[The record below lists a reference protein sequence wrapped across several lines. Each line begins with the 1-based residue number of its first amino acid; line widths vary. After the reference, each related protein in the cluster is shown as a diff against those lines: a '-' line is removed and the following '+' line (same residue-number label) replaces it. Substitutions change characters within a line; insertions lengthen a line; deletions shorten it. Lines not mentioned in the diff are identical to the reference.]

1 MPVSVCCMSACLPAC
16 LPLCLSCLSVRP
28 SACVHVRMCVFMYM
42 HTNVCVCI
50 YICVCG
56 IVCSCV
62 YMWHYLLAHLCMY
75 LHSFNCFTV
84 WLCFHSF
91 LRARY
96 QQPAEAVANA
106 TKHGTLQRRFLHCN
120 LREGIGRS
128 AQVAQGWGRLCRVLS
143 AVLVLV

>member
-1 MPVSVCCMSACLPAC
+1 MCVVCLPAC
-16 LPLCLSCLSVRP
+16 LPASLSILLVCPSVCLR
-28 SACVHVRMCVFMYM
+28 ACAH
-42 HTNVCVCI
+42 VCVYVYAYKCVCVYI
-50 YICVCG
+50 YVCVCG